1 MAENGPL
8 CHLCLLSSLYHKE
21 EIKAKKCLLSHHIRK
36 SLVQLITHQELHQ
49 DPAIEGGEDGDEGQ
63 GQGEG
68 RREKGEAVDAG
79 GEEAAGDYEDG
90 DDLDDIVPPP
100 STNQHTNSQ
109 REEHGGEKDGK
120 SLIKK
125 ISNIEN
131 IGQCTNT
138 YMLW

>member
-1 MAENGPL
+1 MWLHAV
-8 CHLCLLSSLYHKE
+8 
-21 EIKAKKCLLSHHIRK
+21 KCLFSHHIRK
-36 SLVQLITHQELHQ
+36 LLVQLITDSPVVHITLLHQELHQ
-49 DPAIEGGEDGDEGQ
+49 DPAIDGGGDGEEGQ
-63 GQGEG
+63 WQGEG
-68 RREKGEAVDAG
+68 RRENGEAADAG